1 MNVIPVFNENDA
13 ILSAMPL
20 LVTFVPSPHS
30 IPVLTDCQV
39 SRPPFRLPLT
49 FFSPTCCPGCLA
61 PTQKAGP
68 RHLSV
73 RSFGR
78 SHMHHSL
85 AIRL

>member
-39 SRPPFRLPLT
+39 TNLPFRLPLT
-49 FFSPTCCPGCLA
+49 FLPPTCRPGCLELGRLFF
-61 PTQKAGP
+61 Q
-68 RHLSV
+68 V
-73 RSFGR
+73 RFFKG

-85 AIRL
+85 VIRL